1 MAWHKNDG
9 MLFDFYVLK
18 IFLKKFKFFL
28 FFICLKLIF
37 LNYFDLL
44 MLKIIFKKINI
55 ILIYYRMKNILKSNN
70 YYTSE

>member
-18 IFLKKFKFFL
+18 IFLKKFKIFL
-28 FFICLKLIF
+28 FFIYLKLIFLMF

-44 MLKIIFKKINI
+44 MLKIIF
-55 ILIYYRMKNILKSNN
+55 
-70 YYTSE
+70 